1 MRFDS
6 MYIAG
11 CGLWLPPAM
20 SAADAVRAGLA
31 DASVVQSA
39 DVAAVT
45 VAGEESAPEM
55 AARAGRQ
62 ALSRSG
68 LGPADIDLVLH
79 ASIYY
84 QGHDLWAP
92 ASYVQRAAVGN
103 QCPAMEVRQVSNGG
117 MGALELAAGYLMA
130 DPGRSAALIT
140 AGDKFCRPGFDRWAS
155 DPGTV
160 YADGGS
166 ALVVSRRRGFAALR
180 SLVTVSD
187 PDLEGMHR
195 GDDPF
200 GAAPLAHRRTVDLEA
215 CKQAFIARA
224 GRSFTISRSSAGQ
237 RQAVKLALADAK
249 TDLAEI
255 DRIVLPH
262 LGRRRLSASYFRAL
276 GIDPAVTTWGWSR
289 HVGHLGAG
297 DQFAGLGHLVD
308 SGAAG
313 RGCKC
318 LLLSVGAGF
327 SWSCAV
333 IEVLESPAWLVGH
346 DEPEVAEG

>member
-1 MRFDS
+1 VRFDS
-6 MYIAG
+6 LYIAG
-11 CGLWLPPAM
+11 CGTWLPPAM

-31 DASVVQSA
+31 DAAAVEATGVT
-39 DVAAVT
+39 AVT

-55 AARAGRQ
+55 AARAGRL
-62 ALSRSG
+62 ALCRAG
-68 LGPADIDLVLH
+68 LGPADIDLILH

-117 MGALELAAGYLMA
+117 MAALELAAGYLMA

-140 AGDKFCRPGFDRWAS
+140 AGDKFGPPGFDRWAS

-166 ALVVSRRRGFAALR
+166 ALVVSRRSGFARLR

-187 PDLEGMHR
+187 PELEGMHR

-200 GAAPLAHRRTVDLEA
+200 GAAPGAHRRTVDLET
-215 CKQAFIARA
+215 CKQAFVARA
-224 GRSFTISRSSAGQ
+224 GRSFAIARSSAGQ
-237 RQAVKLALADAK
+237 RRAVQLALAEAG
-249 TDLAEI
+249 TGLAEI

-276 GIDPAVTTWGWSR
+276 GIDPDVTTWDWSR
-289 HVGHLGAG
+289 QVGHLGAG
-297 DQFAGLGHLVD
+297 DQFAGLSHLAD
-308 SGAAG
+308 SGAAACG
-313 RGCKC
+313 ARW

-333 IEVLESPAWLVGH
+333 IEVLADPGWR
-346 DEPEVAEG
+346 D